1 MKEYTESDAV
11 YLRTS
16 LNMEKKNTH
25 TLRFCNPVHFVRS
38 IESALKLR
46 IGDIFEIMI
55 PDE

>member
-16 LNMEKKNTH
+16 LNIGKKN

-38 IESALKLR
+38 IESAPKLR
-46 IGDIFEIMI
+46 IGDTFEIMI